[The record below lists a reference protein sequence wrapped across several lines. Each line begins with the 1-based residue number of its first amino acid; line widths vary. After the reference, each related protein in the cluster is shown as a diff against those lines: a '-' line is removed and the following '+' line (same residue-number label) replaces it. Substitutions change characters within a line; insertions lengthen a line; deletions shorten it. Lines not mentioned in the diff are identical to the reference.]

1 MASTS
6 EAPAAGTGPDGT
18 AGLHDHGDRQVP
30 PGATDLAVNVWPG
43 PPAWLVDELAALDL
57 AGYPDTSAA
66 RAVAAGRHGL
76 SPEQCLLTNGA
87 AEAFWALAH
96 ALRPRR
102 AACVH
107 PSFTA
112 PEAALR
118 STGTE
123 VRRVLRRA
131 RDDFALD
138 PAHVPEDADLLVL
151 GRPDNPTGR
160 LEPVEVVRALTRPGR
175 VVVVDEAF
183 AEFLPDATGV
193 AGADLP
199 GVLSVRSL
207 TKVWGLA
214 GLRVGY
220 LTGAADL
227 VARVAGALQPWPVS
241 TPAAHAV
248 ARLCHPDAEPERAVR
263 AARVQDARE
272 ALLARLRET
281 GLTAPEAGPASDGAP
296 LSVWPSP
303 ANYVLLR
310 GPLPDLRERLLEHGL
325 AARRCTTFPGLD
337 GRYVR
342 VAVPL
347 QEAVRERLVSA
358 LRELLPGQR

>member
-6 EAPAAGTGPDGT
+6 EEPAPGESGL

-30 PGATDLAVNVWPG
+30 PGTTDLAVNVWPG
-43 PPAWLVDELAALDL
+43 PPGWLVKELAGLDL

-76 SPEQCLLTNGA
+76 PLERCLLTNGA

-118 STGTE
+118 SAGTE
-123 VRRVLRRA
+123 IARVVRRAGDAFV
-131 RDDFALD
+131 LD
-138 PAHVPEDADLLVL
+138 PASVPADADLVVL

-183 AEFLPDATGV
+183 AEFLPDA
-193 AGADLP
+193 AGLAGSDLP
-199 GVLSVRSL
+199 GVLCVRSL

-220 LTGAADL
+220 LTGPADL
-227 VARVAGALQPWPVS
+227 LDRVAGSLQPWPVS

-248 ARLCHPDAEPERAVR
+248 ARLCHPDAESERAAR
-263 AARVQDARE
+263 AARVRDARE
-272 ALLARLRET
+272 DLLTRLREA
-281 GLTAPEAGPASDGAP
+281 GLTGPDAGAAKDEEP

-303 ANYVLLR
+303 ANYLLLGSR
-310 GPLPDLRERLLEHGL
+310 LPDLRERLLEHGL

-347 QEAVRERLVSA
+347 DESVRERLVSA
-358 LRELLPGQR
+358 LGKLLPGPR